1 VDERFVRILMRQQA
15 AGFEDLRGADVSA
28 SVPISERLLN
38 EIIQESLPRTISLRE
53 LHVAP
58 QAGDRF
64 FVRARL
70 GTSSL
75 LPPLKL
81 TVLVDRQPDLPSS
94 PILVLKLEMG
104 GLMAIAGPALRFL
117 DALPPGI
124 RVEHDRIHVDI
135 AKLLEQR
142 GLAHYLAFIRR
153 LEVHTAD
160 GAVLA
165 TIHGGIPRR

>member
-15 AGFEDLRGADVSA
+15 ARFEDLRGAEVSA
-28 SVPISERLLN
+28 TVPISERLLN
-38 EIIQESLPRTISLRE
+38 EIVQESLPRSIPLRD
-53 LHVAP
+53 LHVSP

-64 FVRARL
+64 LVRARL
-70 GTSSL
+70 GSSAL

-81 TVLVDRQPDLPSS
+81 SVLVDRQPDLPAS

-104 GLMAIAGPALRFL
+104 GLAAIAGPALRFL
-117 DALPPGI
+117 AALPPGI
-124 RVEHDRIHVDI
+124 HVEHDRIHVDI

-142 GLAHYLAFIRR
+142 GLADYLAYIQR

-165 TIHGGIPRR
+165 TVRGGVPHR